1 MKKSFIILL
10 VLVLLT
16 STIQVAH
23 AGFVRHKPSVSFV
36 EGSGSASSIT
46 ANAAPDANQHEDD
59 GNRKVKRKRTDDSG
73 WAGIT
78 AFVCGLAG
86 LGILAIIFGAIGMG
100 EGRKHRGLARAGFI
114 LGIVNVAIFL
124 LIFSLLFFG

>member
-1 MKKSFIILL
+1 MKKSLIILL
-10 VLVLLT
+10 AMVLLT
-16 STIQVAH
+16 CTIQVAQ
-23 AGFVRHKPSVSFV
+23 AGFVRHKPSVSLV
-36 EGSGSASSIT
+36 ECNGGAASLAINT
-46 ANAAPDANQHEDD
+46 APEANQHGDD

-78 AFVCGLAG
+78 AFVCGLTG

-124 LIFSLLFFG
+124 LIFTLLFFG